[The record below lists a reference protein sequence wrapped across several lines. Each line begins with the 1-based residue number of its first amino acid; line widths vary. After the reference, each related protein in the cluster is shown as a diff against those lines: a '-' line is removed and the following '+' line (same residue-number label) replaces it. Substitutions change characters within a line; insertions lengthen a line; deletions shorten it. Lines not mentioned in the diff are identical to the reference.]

1 MSDGTVQ
8 LKVALVSPAA
18 GFVAHVRS
26 ASDIVPSLLKSI
38 HPHNRAVRSTPDRE
52 TGRLYVVPTSP
63 SPSAAKAD
71 TPSSLAG
78 IAVPF
83 VTASAFVV
91 P

>member
-8 LKVALVSPAA
+8 FKVALVAPAA

-26 ASDIVPSLLKSI
+26 ARDIVPSLLKSI
-38 HPHNRAVRSTPDRE
+38 HPHNRAVRSTPDNA
-52 TGRLYVVPTSP
+52 TVKLYGWPASVTL
-63 SPSAAKAD
+63 SAPKDA

-78 IAVPF
+78 IDDPYE
-83 VTASAFVV
+83 TASALVV